1 MHAAKQP
8 VHGLYMAMP
17 PLASSLGLRFGT
29 GLMQKQLRSAEEEI
43 DRVVGPSVQ
52 VATSQRSRSRVR
64 RHGCVS
70 VTEGKA
76 NGPEAN
82 DL

>member
-1 MHAAKQP
+1 
-8 VHGLYMAMP
+8 
-17 PLASSLGLRFGT
+17 
-29 GLMQKQLRSAEEEI
+29 MQKQLRSAEEEI

-76 NGPEAN
+76 NGPEAK